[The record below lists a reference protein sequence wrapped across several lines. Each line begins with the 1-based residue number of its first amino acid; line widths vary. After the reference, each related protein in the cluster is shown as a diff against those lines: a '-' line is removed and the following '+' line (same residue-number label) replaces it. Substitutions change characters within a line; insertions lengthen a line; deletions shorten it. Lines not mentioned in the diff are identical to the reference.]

1 MVTYGLHMLHFYNIL
16 SFLTVL
22 IAENAMIFE
31 AFYNNE
37 SIFFIHLLSFS
48 GLFMHGCEIFKLEIR
63 MSRLLN
69 SKFMAKSLALAV
81 TAVMVSTAHA
91 GKAEQEQIQQLR
103 KEVDAL
109 KSLIQQQHQV
119 QQQQQTQ
126 IEQVKAQP
134 VQIAAVAV
142 KAESPLTGFKTKAG
156 ANVNVYGFVRGDANY
171 IIEGAD
177 NDFNSVHTS
186 KGEAEDKLRATAK
199 TTRIGLDF
207 STPVESGK
215 VGGKVEVDFASAAEN
230 LRIRHAY
237 LTYNDWLFGQTTSN
251 FLSNHAPEMID
262 FNTNAGGGITRVPLV
277 RYGVKLAPATQL
289 FISAEKGNSTA
300 TAFKRTVTDIRNN
313 TGAVIG
319 TKITDEDVSSGVK
332 YNLPVL
338 TAKLTQG
345 FAEGKGSASARA
357 LVEHYKS
364 ETSDDDKMGWG
375 VAAGVNYQV
384 SAPLKISA
392 DASHVVGNSNYLY
405 GSNSAFYLNTTNG
418 DIEQNEFNAVQVG
431 ATYKFSPNFRSSLA
445 YGAIFA
451 DDDTDY
457 AKLYTA
463 ANEKV
468 QQAWINFIYTP
479 VAPIDLGVEYINGK
493 RDTFAGQS
501 YKDNRVGLMAKY
513 SF

>member
-1 MVTYGLHMLHFYNIL
+1 
-16 SFLTVL
+16 
-22 IAENAMIFE
+22 
-31 AFYNNE
+31 
-37 SIFFIHLLSFS
+37 
-48 GLFMHGCEIFKLEIR
+48 

-142 KAESPLTGFKTKAG
+142 KAESPLTGFKSKAG
-156 ANVNVYGFVRGDANY
+156 ANVNLYGFVRGDANY

-177 NDFNSVHTS
+177 DDFNAVHKVNGAGATDP
-186 KGEAEDKLRATAK
+186 KLVNDKLRATAK

-207 STPVESGK
+207 NTPVGDAK
-215 VGGKVEVDFASAAEN
+215 VGGKVEVDFASSTEN

-262 FNTNAGGGITRVPLV
+262 FNTNLGGGTARVPQV
-277 RYGVKLAPATQL
+277 RYGFKLAPATQL
-289 FISAEKGNSTA
+289 FVSAEEA
-300 TAFKRTVTDIRNN
+300 D
-313 TGAVIG
+313 
-319 TKITDEDVSSGVK
+319 SSGTGIK
-332 YNLPVL
+332 YSLPNL

-357 LVEHYKS
+357 LIENYKS
-364 ETSDDDKMGWG
+364 TVADDNETGWG

-384 SAPLKISA
+384 SAPLKVSA
-392 DASHVVGNSNYLY
+392 DISHVVGNSNYLY
-405 GSNSAFYLNTTNG
+405 GANSAYAVNTTNNS
-418 DIEQNEFNAVQVG
+418 IEQNEFNAVQVG
-431 ATYKFSPNFRSSLA
+431 ATYKFSPNFRSTLA

-457 AKLYTA
+457 AMLNTA
-463 ANEKV
+463 GNEKV
-468 QQAWINFIYTP
+468 QQAWVNFIYTP

>member
-156 ANVNVYGFVRGDANY
+156 ANVNVYGFIRGDANY

-177 NDFNSVHTS
+177 DDFNAVHKSGGAT
-186 KGEAEDKLRATAK
+186 ALVNDKLRATAK

-207 STPVESGK
+207 NTPVGDAK
-215 VGGKVEVDFASAAEN
+215 VGGKVELDFASNDNSKSEN

-262 FNTNAGGGITRVPLV
+262 FGTNAGGGTARVPQV
-277 RYGVKLAPATQL
+277 RYGFKLAPATQL
-289 FISAEKGNSTA
+289 FVSAEEA
-300 TAFKRTVTDIRNN
+300 D
-313 TGAVIG
+313 
-319 TKITDEDVSSGVK
+319 SSGVVAGTTK
-332 YNLPVL
+332 YSLPNL

-357 LVEHYKS
+357 LIENYKS
-364 ETSDDDKMGWG
+364 TVADDNETGWG

-384 SAPLKISA
+384 SAPLKVSA
-392 DASHVVGNSNYLY
+392 DISHVVGNSNYLY
-405 GSNSAFYLNTTNG
+405 GANSAYAVNTTNNS
-418 DIEQNEFNAVQVG
+418 IEQNEFNAVQVG
-431 ATYKFSPNFRSSLA
+431 ATYKFSPNFRSTLA

-457 AKLYTA
+457 ATLNTA
-463 ANEKV
+463 GNEKV

>member
-1 MVTYGLHMLHFYNIL
+1 
-16 SFLTVL
+16 
-22 IAENAMIFE
+22 MIFE

-109 KSLIQQQHQV
+109 KSLIQQHHQV

-142 KAESPLTGFKTKAG
+142 KAESPLTGFKSKAG
-156 ANVNVYGFVRGDANY
+156 ANVNLYGFVRGDANY

-186 KGEAEDKLRATAK
+186 DGKTSDKLRATAK
-199 TTRIGLDF
+199 TSRIGLDF
-207 STPVESGK
+207 NTPVGDAK
-215 VGGKVEVDFASAAEN
+215 VGGKVEVDFASGDNSKSEN

-262 FNTNAGGGITRVPLV
+262 FNTNLGGGTARVPQV
-277 RYGVKLAPATQL
+277 RYGFKLAPATQL
-289 FISAEKGNSTA
+289 FISAEES
-300 TAFKRTVTDIRNN
+300 D
-313 TGAVIG
+313 
-319 TKITDEDVSSGVK
+319 SSGTGIK
-332 YNLPVL
+332 YSLPNL

-345 FAEGKGSASARA
+345 FAEGKGSVSARA
-357 LVEHYKS
+357 LVENYKS
-364 ETSDDDKMGWG
+364 TVADDNETGWG

-405 GSNSAFYLNTTNG
+405 GSNSFYVVNANNS
-418 DIEQNEFNAVQVG
+418 IEQNEFNAVQVG
-431 ATYKFSPNFRSSLA
+431 ATYKFSPNFRSTLA

-457 AKLYTA
+457 AKSTSSVN